1 MGDFLEKLAQKSG
14 KLLKG
19 GEPDINTI
27 AKMILN
33 DWQRGKIPYFVP
45 PVGCELPPKNPK
57 VAEEIKKDQDFK
69 DIRVIHEFD
78 PEDMI
83 DAQAELIDAEDM
95 TIEDAVIQHPEIKT
109 ELDSEKVENASEKDS
124 VKSEVSEPKEASEDK
139 KRKLDE
145 ETPELPLDKKR
156 KTEAT
161 ELVPTGSGVFV
172 VTDTDTKE

>member
-1 MGDFLEKLAQKSG
+1 MLILFYTCLNWSIIVHICSKLCQKWS
-14 KLLKG
+14 KL
-19 GEPDINTI
+19 TYTFCFS
-27 AKMILN
+27 
-33 DWQRGKIPYFVP
+33 R
-45 PVGCELPPKNPK
+45 
-57 VAEEIKKDQDFK
+57 
-69 DIRVIHEFD
+69 
-78 PEDMI
+78 
-83 DAQAELIDAEDM
+83 
-95 TIEDAVIQHPEIKT
+95 TIEDAIIQHPEIKT
-109 ELDSEKVENASEKDS
+109 ELDSVKDENNSSEIVSVKVENASEKDS

>member
-1 MGDFLEKLAQKSG
+1 MFKLVLICLNWSKLAQIG
-14 KLLKG
+14 LKL
-19 GEPDINTI
+19 I
-27 AKMILN
+27 
-33 DWQRGKIPYFVP
+33 YF
-45 PVGCELPPKNPK
+45 C
-57 VAEEIKKDQDFK
+57 FS
-69 DIRVIHEFD
+69 R
-78 PEDMI
+78 
-83 DAQAELIDAEDM
+83 

-109 ELDSEKVENASEKDS
+109 ELDSVKDENNSSEKVENSAESVSVKVEKDS